1 MVSLN
6 FGANQSK
13 GPVYGINFS
22 WLNYRLP
29 IWGSKTSDS
38 AGRKR
43 IVLNC
48 LDCAILSVIL
58 LLFAIMIILLCT
70 ASRSLLEG
78 DAFFQVPEIIDELS
92 TRRVLA
98 MELVQGVPLDRCV
111 DLDQE
116 TRNQVYFIATLF
128 DKGGRSLRVETFF
141 KFLVFFPILTHLL

>member
-1 MVSLN
+1 M
-6 FGANQSK
+6 
-13 GPVYGINFS
+13 
-22 WLNYRLP
+22 
-29 IWGSKTSDS
+29 
-38 AGRKR
+38 
-43 IVLNC
+43 
-48 LDCAILSVIL
+48 IL